1 MKGHLFSHE
10 IGKTSSVFGRKH
22 DINVVFQGDG
32 AATDGSTI
40 ILPTLDHNA
49 DVSDKEQD
57 IMRGYVD
64 HEAGHVRHTDFRALK
79 TFAEECGDNKL
90 LRGVHNAL
98 EDVWLERRV
107 IDEYPGAAENL
118 KAVSTAVNKEFLN
131 SIKPD
136 DPRLGDDKFITAV
149 ALTWEGRRDYGGLS
163 QECIDMLPE
172 DIQRQLPKW
181 IASLDGCK
189 DTADVITLA
198 KIVEKEIRDG
208 DYRDPEEEE
217 ETEGGRCKG
226 DSGDGDD
233 VRHGTGSGAG
243 DDERGEEETAGS
255 GDDRGDEGDG
265 DKPSGD
271 EGDDHGGAGVNSFD
285 GGEGGRERQGSDEVT
300 GVGEFEDVYDN
311 FDVGTIVRKE
321 IAEARSSASGTHG
334 SYRPYTTANDEWHH
348 RTGKTRFSRKLRT
361 KTAKSYNNQLSA
373 MTGEVNVMR
382 RKLERALSAKMARDW
397 DYGRED
403 GRLDSRRL
411 VGAFNGNPNVFK
423 QRDDRAE
430 MDTAFTMLVDLSGSM
445 RRVKVGIAMQC
456 AIAIAEAIDRTGI
469 TYEILGFSNCR
480 GTVYPPITD
489 PYGGHYNRMEPLDMW
504 MFKTFEERLFEAKGA
519 IASIEDCAGG
529 NNSDAEAVQYAYE
542 RLKARP
548 ERRRV
553 FMTLS
558 DGSPACNRGMYA
570 DPEAQD
576 KQLRKVVDRIEKDGT
591 DVVGIGI
598 ADNSVEQFYPK
609 YVVVSSVEDLAGAAM
624 DQLSRILLG
633 ERFQIDNSKL
643 LAS

>member
-49 DVSDKEQD
+49 DVSDQQQD

-64 HEAGHVRHTDFRALK
+64 HESGHVRHTDFDALK
-79 TFAEECGDNKL
+79 KFAVECGGNKL
-90 LRGVHNAL
+90 LRSVHNAL

-118 KAVSTAVNKEFLN
+118 KAVSTAVNKEFL
-131 SIKPD
+131 SEIKPD

-149 ALTWEGRRDYGGLS
+149 ALTWEGRKDYGGLS
-163 QECIDMLPE
+163 QECIDLLPE

-208 DYRDPEEEE
+208 EYRDEPR
-217 ETEGGRCKG
+217 ETERPAGGEGGDCDGDDGGHGTGG
-226 DSGDGDD
+226 DSGDG
-233 VRHGTGSGAG
+233 
-243 DDERGEEETAGS
+243 ERGEETPAGS
-255 GDDRGDEGDG
+255 GSDRGDEGDG
-265 DKPSGD
+265 NQSGGD
-271 EGDDHGGAGVNSFD
+271 EGDDHGGTGVASFD
-285 GGEGGRERQGSDEVT
+285 GDQGGRDRDSTPSE

-321 IAEARSSASGTHG
+321 IADARATADRGEAE
-334 SYRPYTTANDEWHH
+334 YRPYTTANDQWHH
-348 RTGKTRFSRKLRT
+348 RKAKTRFSRKLRN
-361 KTAKSYNNQLSA
+361 KTAKSYDNQLEA
-373 MTGEVNVMR
+373 MTGEINVMR

-411 VGAFNGNPNVFK
+411 VSAFNGSPNVFK
-423 QRDDRAE
+423 QRDDRVE
-430 MDTAFTMLVDLSGSM
+430 MDTAFTMLIDLSGSM
-445 RRVKVGIAMQC
+445 RGHKVMIAMQC

-469 TYEILGFSNCR
+469 TYEILGFNNAR
-480 GTVYPPITD
+480 GSETPDASD
-489 PYGGHYNRMEPLDMW
+489 PYGYRYARFEPLDMW

-519 IASIEDCAGG
+519 IATIYDCAAG

-542 RLKARP
+542 RLRARP
-548 ERRRV
+548 EKRRV

-558 DGSPACNRGMYA
+558 DGCPACYSGPLA
-570 DPEAQD
+570 GHDIQD
-576 KQLRKVVDRIEKDGT
+576 RQLRRVVDRIEKDGT

-598 ADNSVEQFYPK
+598 ADRSVQQFYPRH
-609 YVVVSSVEDLAGAAM
+609 VVVHSVSDLAGAAM

>member
-49 DVSDKEQD
+49 DVSKKEQD
-57 IMRGYVD
+57 IMRGFVD

-79 TFAEECGDNKL
+79 TFVEEHGDNKL
-90 LRGVHNAL
+90 LRSVHNAL

-107 IDEYPGAAENL
+107 MDEYPGAAENL
-118 KAVSTAVNKEFLN
+118 KAVSIAVDKEFLN
-131 SIKPD
+131 AIEPD
-136 DPRLGDDKFITAV
+136 DPRLEDDKFTTAV
-149 ALTWEGRRDYGGLS
+149 ALTWEGRKGYGGVS
-163 QECIDMLPE
+163 QECIDLLPE
-172 DIQRQLPKW
+172 DTQRQLPKW
-181 IASLDGCK
+181 IAALDGCK

-208 DYRDPEEEE
+208 DYKDKPEEEE
-217 ETEGGRCKG
+217 AEGRDGEG
-226 DSGDGDD
+226 DSGDSHDGG
-233 VRHGTGSGAG
+233 HGGGGRAG
-243 DDERGEEETAGS
+243 DDERDEEASSGS
-255 GDDRGDEGDG
+255 GNDRGDKGDG

-271 EGDDHGGAGVNSFD
+271 EGDDHRGTGVASFD
-285 GGEGGRERQGSDEVT
+285 GGEGGRERGVGET
-300 GVGEFEDVYDN
+300 AGVGEFEDVYDN
-311 FDVGTIVRKE
+311 FDVGSIVRKE
-321 IAEARSSASGTHG
+321 ISEARISASSGHE
-334 SYRPYTTANDEWHH
+334 YRPFTTAKDEWHH
-348 RTGKTRFSRKLRT
+348 RKAKTRFSRKLRI
-361 KTAKSYNNQLSA
+361 KTAKSYDKELFA

-411 VGAFNGNPNVFK
+411 VGAFNGNANVFK
-423 QRDDRAE
+423 RRDDRVE
-430 MDTAFTMLVDLSGSM
+430 MDTAFTMLIDLSGSM
-445 RRVKVGIAMQC
+445 RRHKVRIAQQC

-469 TYEILGFSNCR
+469 AYEILGFNNAR
-480 GTVYPPITD
+480 GTIWPDYGAD
-489 PYGGHYNRMEPLDMW
+489 PYAGKYSRYEPLDMW

-519 IASIEDCAGG
+519 IASIQDCAGG

-542 RLKARP
+542 RLKSRP

-558 DGSPACNRGMYA
+558 DGCPACHVGGEIDSA
-570 DPEAQD
+570 VQD
-576 KQLRKVVDRIEKDGT
+576 RQLRQVINGIEKDGT

-598 ADNSVEQFYPK
+598 ADRSVKQFYPK
-609 YVVVSSVEDLAGAAM
+609 YVVVNSVDDLAGAAM
-624 DQLSRILLG
+624 DQLSKILLG

-643 LAS
+643 MAVS

>member
-10 IGKTSSVFGRKH
+10 IGRTSSVFGRKH
-22 DINVVFQGDG
+22 DINVVFKGDG

-79 TFAEECGDNKL
+79 AFAEECGGNKL
-90 LRGVHNAL
+90 LRSVLNAL

-107 IDEYPGAAENL
+107 MDEYPGAAENL
-118 KAVSTAVNKEFLN
+118 KAVSTAVNKEFLD
-131 SIKPD
+131 SIGPD
-136 DPRLGDDKFITAV
+136 DPRLGDDKFISAV
-149 ALTWEGRRDYGGLS
+149 ALTWEGRKDYGGLS
-163 QECIDMLPE
+163 QECIDLLPE

-181 IASLDGCK
+181 ITSLDGCK

-208 DYRDPEEEE
+208 DYRDEPEDEPD
-217 ETEGGRCKG
+217 GRGKAKG
-226 DSGDGDD
+226 DDSDGDD
-233 VRHGTGSGAG
+233 SGHGTGDSSG
-243 DDERGEEETAGS
+243 DDERGEEETSGS

-265 DKPSGD
+265 SQPSGD
-271 EGDDHGGAGVNSFD
+271 EGEDNTGGGVASFD
-285 GGEGGRERQGSDEVT
+285 GGEGGRERQSGDEAT
-300 GVGEFEDVYDN
+300 GIGEFDDVYDN

-321 IAEARSSASGTHG
+321 IAEARSSASGSSD
-334 SYRPYTTANDEWHH
+334 SYRPYTTAKDEWHH
-348 RTGKTRFSRKLRT
+348 RKAKTRLSRRLKG
-361 KTAKSYNNQLSA
+361 KTAKSYDNHLA
-373 MTGEVNVMR
+373 EMTGEVNVMR

-411 VGAFNGNPNVFK
+411 VGAFKGNPNVFK
-423 QRDDRAE
+423 QRDDRVE
-430 MDTAFTMLVDLSGSM
+430 MDTAFTMLIDLSGSM
-445 RRVKVGIAMQC
+445 NGSKVDIARQC
-456 AIAIAEAIDRTGI
+456 AMAITEAIDRTGI
-469 TYEILGFSNCR
+469 SYEILGFNNVR
-480 GTVYPPITD
+480 GSESPSPED
-489 PYGGHYNRMEPLDMW
+489 PYRRLYDRYEPLDMW

-519 IASIEDCAGG
+519 IASISECAGG

-542 RLKARP
+542 RLKSRP
-548 ERRRV
+548 ERRKV

-558 DGSPACNRGMYA
+558 DGCPACHRGYLA
-570 DPEAQD
+570 DADGQD
-576 KQLRKVVDRIEKDGT
+576 KQLRRVVDRIERDGT

-598 ADNSVEQFYPK
+598 ADRSVEQFYPK
-609 YVVVSSVEDLAGAAM
+609 HVVVHSVSDLAGAAM

>member
-49 DVSDKEQD
+49 DVSDQQQD

-79 TFAEECGDNKL
+79 AFAEECGDNKL
-90 LRGVHNAL
+90 LRSVHNAL

-118 KAVSTAVNKEFLN
+118 KAVSTAVNKEFLDN
-131 SIKPD
+131 ITPD

-181 IASLDGCK
+181 ITSLDGCK

-198 KIVEKEIRDG
+198 KLVEKEIRDG
-208 DYRDPEEEE
+208 DYRDDREE
-217 ETEGGRCKG
+217 ETEGRGRKG
-226 DSGDGDD
+226 NRGDGDD
-233 VRHGTGSGAG
+233 TGHGAGSGAG
-243 DDERGEEETAGS
+243 DDERGEEASAGD
-255 GDDRGDEGDG
+255 GDDRGDEGHG
-265 DKPSGD
+265 GQSGGD
-271 EGDDHGGAGVNSFD
+271 EGDDHGGGRVGSFD
-285 GGEGGRERQGSDEVT
+285 DGEGGRERGSRSAE

-311 FDVGTIVRKE
+311 FDVATIVRKE
-321 IAEARSSASGTHG
+321 IAEARESAVGG
-334 SYRPYTTANDEWHH
+334 EVQYRPFTTANDQWHH
-348 RTGKTRFSRKLRT
+348 RKAKTRFSRKLRT
-361 KTAKSYNNQLSA
+361 KTAKSYDNQLAA

-430 MDTAFTMLVDLSGSM
+430 MDTAFTMLIDLSGSM
-445 RRVKVGIAMQC
+445 RHVKVRIAMQC

-469 TYEILGFSNCR
+469 TYEILGFSNAR
-480 GTVYPPITD
+480 GHSYPHHTD
-489 PYGGHYNRMEPLDMW
+489 PYADKYSRYEPLDMW

-519 IASIEDCAGG
+519 IASIEDCATG

-542 RLKARP
+542 RLRARP

-558 DGSPACNRGMYA
+558 DGSPACHVGGRA
-570 DPEAQD
+570 DVGIQD

-598 ADNSVEQFYPK
+598 ADESVEQFYPRH
-609 YVVVSSVEDLAGAAM
+609 VVVNSVNDLAGAAM